1 MATFP
6 ETQRT
11 LRRRDQLA
19 PVFEATDTSVR
30 TWSPARM
37 IRGVQPRDSE
47 GVAARLGEQFLNLN
61 RHSLSLLGA
70 EARLS
75 HSGRAVEI
83 NVQTS
88 SSIGAIPLVS
98 PVTGRPE
105 LGLVVRPRFR
115 WGGLGKVLAESGMQ
129 TVPKLLSLPPLPYS
143 DRQVPPWV
151 LSTVVL
157 DRLSALLESTSRRFE
172 SVEGDLQAPRGNVD
186 WQRWATRNVPSA
198 RATAIPCRY
207 PELRV
212 DAEMMGFVHHVL
224 RLQRASLE
232 EQKASAEIAS
242 ALLGVCELLIHRVEK
257 WSPRAVASHVV
268 SSWMRR
274 PLVSQELRDGLT
286 AGLWT
291 IDQRGLAGTSE
302 LAGLPWRLDME
313 LVFENWLSSS
323 MAGWAPRHGF
333 SVRSGR
339 RLQTTTPL
347 FWDPPY
353 SGSQKSLVPDLLLE
367 RGDMVLVVDAKYKS
381 HWDEIERA
389 ERWTSVD
396 EDLRDA
402 HREDLLQVLAYTT
415 AQTAARVV
423 GVLMYPCR
431 ADTWERLLARGQMVN
446 RASVAS
452 GSRRVDLILAAVPFT
467 AKRDDMHRLFDRLL
481 VEF

>member
-1 MATFP
+1 
-6 ETQRT
+6 
-11 LRRRDQLA
+11 
-19 PVFEATDTSVR
+19 
-30 TWSPARM
+30 
-37 IRGVQPRDSE
+37 
-47 GVAARLGEQFLNLN
+47 
-61 RHSLSLLGA
+61 
-70 EARLS
+70 
-75 HSGRAVEI
+75 
-83 NVQTS
+83 
-88 SSIGAIPLVS
+88 
-98 PVTGRPE
+98 
-105 LGLVVRPRFR
+105 
-115 WGGLGKVLAESGMQ
+115 
-129 TVPKLLSLPPLPYS
+129 
-143 DRQVPPWV
+143 
-151 LSTVVL
+151 
-157 DRLSALLESTSRRFE
+157 
-172 SVEGDLQAPRGNVD
+172 
-186 WQRWATRNVPSA
+186 
-198 RATAIPCRY
+198 
-207 PELRV
+207 
-212 DAEMMGFVHHVL
+212 
-224 RLQRASLE
+224 
-232 EQKASAEIAS
+232 
-242 ALLGVCELLIHRVEK
+242 
-257 WSPRAVASHVV
+257 
-268 SSWMRR
+268 
-274 PLVSQELRDGLT
+274 
-286 AGLWT
+286 
-291 IDQRGLAGTSE
+291 
-302 LAGLPWRLDME
+302 ME